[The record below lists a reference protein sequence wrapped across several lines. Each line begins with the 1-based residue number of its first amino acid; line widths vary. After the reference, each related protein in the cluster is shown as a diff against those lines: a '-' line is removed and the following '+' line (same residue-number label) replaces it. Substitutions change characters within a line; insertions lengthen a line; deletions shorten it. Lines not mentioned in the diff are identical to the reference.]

1 MTEDV
6 MNIDFLRQL
15 WGEKNSL
22 NGMRE
27 EEIIC
32 KDFNNNKSTVKR
44 LIENFS
50 KVKLGSLS
58 KYPGRTKTD
67 VYAEVINTMND
78 RKERN
83 TLNLQIKMYTPPKK
97 NRHSGGQVGKI
108 RWAKLC
114 TLIPN
119 LSQIN
124 EYMSPFFEVPLVN
137 KKCDKSQQI
146 KLNVYDNNIRKFITS
161 ILNKNKKEILELI
174 LLGSEEN
181 ARPNLF
187 CGVEY
192 VDKRRNKM
200 TIFSTDELIKHLMN
214 RNFSIN
220 EYGNRITLGD
230 SFFIQRKGGDRG
242 RSGAN
247 FVQFR
252 MVFYKLDIPSSK
264 KLVVKL

>member
-1 MTEDV
+1 
-6 MNIDFLRQL
+6 
-15 WGEKNSL
+15 
-22 NGMRE
+22 
-27 EEIIC
+27 
-32 KDFNNNKSTVKR
+32 
-44 LIENFS
+44 
-50 KVKLGSLS
+50 
-58 KYPGRTKTD
+58 
-67 VYAEVINTMND
+67 
-78 RKERN
+78 
-83 TLNLQIKMYTPPKK
+83 
-97 NRHSGGQVGKI
+97 
-108 RWAKLC
+108 
-114 TLIPN
+114 
-119 LSQIN
+119 
-124 EYMSPFFEVPLVN
+124 
-137 KKCDKSQQI
+137 
-146 KLNVYDNNIRKFITS
+146 
-161 ILNKNKKEILELI
+161 
-174 LLGSEEN
+174 
-181 ARPNLF
+181 LF

>member
-6 MNIDFLRQL
+6 MNIDFLRQQ
-15 WGEKNSL
+15 WGEKNAS
-22 NGMRE
+22 NGMKE

-32 KDFNNNKSTVKR
+32 RDFNNDKSIVKS
-44 LIENFS
+44 LIEGFS
-50 KVKLGSLS
+50 KMKLGNLS

-67 VYAEVINTMND
+67 VYAEVIDTKKKPN
-78 RKERN
+78 ERD

-114 TLIPN
+114 SLIPS
-119 LSQIN
+119 LERIN

-146 KLNVYDNNIRKFITS
+146 KLNAYDNNVRKFITK
-161 ILNKNKKEILELI
+161 ILNKNKREILELI

-200 TIFSTDELIKHLMN
+200 TVFSTKDLVEYLMDHD
-214 RNFSIN
+214 FSIN
-220 EYGNRITLGD
+220 DYGNRITLGD

-252 MVFYKLDIPSSK
+252 MIFYKLEIPSSK